1 MLHSTLLC
9 TNRKDIYDEKM
20 QNASQDFHILCN
32 KHFYDISYKDGM
44 LNVFYINDCRNQDR

>member
-44 LNVFYINDCRNQDR
+44 LNVF